1 MSEPRIQVIRQQKFS
16 PLIIDSFNLTDSK
29 IKKER
34 SLPENVEKEN
44 AQINRLLDLMCNES
58 DFIGRLNERCEE
70 EKSRATRR
78 YFKHLIRTHEKIYNN
93 LNDSYRLHVELIN
106 KRSGFQG
113 TIGNS
118 L

>member
-1 MSEPRIQVIRQQKFS
+1 MSEPRIQVIRQQKFT
-16 PLIIDSFNLTDSK
+16 FNNRFFQS
-29 IKKER
+29 IVYNKKER

-113 TIGNS
+113 TIRNY